1 MEKPYFARFGQ
12 KSLDSF
18 APCLFG
24 LNEYKMRCTVF
35 LELKPSE
42 SYIKSPLVKHCH
54 KMTETIATSNLVDN
68 ESEPETDYSGLG
80 TGAGVFSVNVMSFG
94 DVVYGILDL
103 EFDDIG
109 YFGSRE
115 EAEEVAEFN

>member
-1 MEKPYFARFGQ
+1 
-12 KSLDSF
+12 
-18 APCLFG
+18 
-24 LNEYKMRCTVF
+24 
-35 LELKPSE
+35 
-42 SYIKSPLVKHCH
+42 
-54 KMTETIATSNLVDN
+54 MTETIATSNLVDN